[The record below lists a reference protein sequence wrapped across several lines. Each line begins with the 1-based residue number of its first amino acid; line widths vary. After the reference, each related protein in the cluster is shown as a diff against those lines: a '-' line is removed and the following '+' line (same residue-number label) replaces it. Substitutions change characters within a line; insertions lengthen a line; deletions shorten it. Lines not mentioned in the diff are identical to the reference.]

1 MLFIWHELCWGGLC
15 FSPLHFAYQ
24 ASFVVFLSL
33 LFQVQAGF
41 PRHSSFQVSGYYL
54 GGILGAVSRHALLK
68 QCVCSLLIMLRI
80 TFAFKCWNW
89 ADIYAISFL
98 KQSFSLTLRCQTCCK
113 GHKNSQINT
122 SGFCPISSVTGE
134 RQKMVLHEPGFY
146 CFMVTDN
153 GNIYNL

>member
-1 MLFIWHELCWGGLC
+1 MGFIGGVCAFLHYILPIKPLLLC
-15 FSPLHFAYQ
+15 FCHCCFKSKQDSPDTALFK
-24 ASFVVFLSL
+24 SL
-33 LFQVQAGF
+33 VIIWVGF
-41 PRHSSFQVSGYYL
+41 SCS
-54 GGILGAVSRHALLK
+54 VSRHALLK

-153 GNIYNL
+153 GNIYYL